1 MLNTDLNKLK
11 PRELIARKVKS
22 AKEDLRQLFDN
33 ASLKQPAETAR
44 GPSDS
49 SPAEPAC
56 STTASNVSRFSS
68 LHSLSS
74 PAVSVP
80 DNSDDEDEDHVRR
93 LIVVARGWL
102 DFERLFSRCRA
113 APDQTIEGARH
124 DFCQALIQ
132 SFSDSSPPSPLQV
145 PHSSDNLTNF
155 PSFHPS
161 CSSPEYS
168 PAPSAS
174 TLANQTSLTLW
185 PSESTVPE
193 KPAQSPDFSDEE
205 LQREFDEFSFH
216 SSQEE
221 EWTSEV
227 ESRKQNA
234 INRAL
239 SDMKRKLAVPV
250 PQLSRYFSDDSL
262 TDSVARQTL
271 ADQTP
276 RSGIFSQEDDNSSS
290 YAADEEDEA
299 DEDDES
305 VSVSVSVS
313 LLDSPV
319 CTTTPVVDA
328 AIVPTCPATLSPSRQ
343 MDNPT
348 SDETQDDPDLGVAN
362 IGDGTDN
369 IWEVLATHVP
379 RLLTRI
385 SEESLAD
392 EYEIEATV
400 QSPPLS
406 FRRPLSQ
413 YRAILRF
420 RHQRTSLP
428 DHMDRVDYVPA
439 SPLAEGTGS
448 SSPAPSNG
456 GTSFAATE
464 DTQNDPTTSTVMN
477 PRKSLRRMEKLM
489 DLKVSHG
496 GSPVG
501 ICL

>member
-1 MLNTDLNKLK
+1 MLNTDLQKLK

-33 ASLKQPAETAR
+33 ASLKQPADIAV

-49 SPAEPAC
+49 SPAELAC
-56 STTASNVSRFSS
+56 STTASDVNRFSS
-68 LHSLSS
+68 LDSLSS

-93 LIVVARGWL
+93 LIVVAHGWL

-132 SFSDSSPPSPLQV
+132 SFSDSSPTASPLQV
-145 PHSSDNLTNF
+145 PQSSDNLADF
-155 PSFHPS
+155 PSFHPI
-161 CSSPEYS
+161 CSSPGYS
-168 PAPSAS
+168 PAPSAI
-174 TLANQTSLTLW
+174 TLANQTSLTLR
-185 PSESTVPE
+185 PFESMVPE

-239 SDMKRKLAVPV
+239 SDMRRKLAVPV
-250 PQLSRYFSDDSL
+250 PRLSRYFSDDSL
-262 TDSVARQTL
+262 ADSVARQTL
-271 ADQTP
+271 VDQTP
-276 RSGIFSQEDDNSSS
+276 CSGIFSQEADNSSS

-305 VSVSVSVS
+305 FPVPVS

-319 CTTTPVVDA
+319 CTATPVVDA
-328 AIVPTCPATLSPSRQ
+328 AIIPTLPATLSPSLQ
-343 MDNPT
+343 MDDPT
-348 SDETQDDPDLGVAN
+348 SDKTQDDPDLRVAD
-362 IGDGTDN
+362 IGDGSDN
-369 IWEVLATHVP
+369 VWEVLATHVP

-392 EYEIEATV
+392 EYEIEATA

-406 FRRPLSQ
+406 FRRPVSQ

-428 DHMDRVDYVPA
+428 DHVDRVDYMPA

-448 SSPAPSNG
+448 SSPAPSSRG
-456 GTSFAATE
+456 ISFAATE
-464 DTQNDPTTSTVMN
+464 DTENDPTTSTVVN
-477 PRKSLRRMEKLM
+477 PRKTLRRMRKFV

-496 GSPVG
+496 GRPVS
-501 ICL
+501 IYL

>member
-1 MLNTDLNKLK
+1 MLNTDLQKLK

-33 ASLKQPAETAR
+33 ASVKQPAGTAI

-80 DNSDDEDEDHVRR
+80 DNSDDEDEGHVRR
-93 LIVVARGWL
+93 LIVVAHGWL

-124 DFCQALIQ
+124 DFCQALVQ
-132 SFSDSSPPSPLQV
+132 SFSVSSPTASPQV
-145 PHSSDNLTNF
+145 PQSSDNLADF
-155 PSFHPS
+155 PSFHPI
-161 CSSPEYS
+161 CSSPGYS

-174 TLANQTSLTLW
+174 TLANQTSLTLR
-185 PSESTVPE
+185 PFESMVPE

-239 SDMKRKLAVPV
+239 SDMKRKLADPV

-271 ADQTP
+271 VDQTS

-299 DEDDES
+299 DEDDG
-305 VSVSVSVS
+305 SVSVSVS

-328 AIVPTCPATLSPSRQ
+328 AIVPTLPATFSPSCQ
-343 MDNPT
+343 MDDPT
-348 SDETQDDPDLGVAN
+348 SDETQDDPDLGVAD

-369 IWEVLATHVP
+369 VWEVLATYVP

-392 EYEIEATV
+392 AYEIEATA

-420 RHQRTSLP
+420 RHQWTSLP
-428 DHMDRVDYVPA
+428 DHVDRVDYMPA

-464 DTQNDPTTSTVMN
+464 DTENDPTSSTVVN
-477 PRKSLRRMEKLM
+477 PRRALRRMREFM

-496 GSPVG
+496 GSSLS
-501 ICL
+501 IYL